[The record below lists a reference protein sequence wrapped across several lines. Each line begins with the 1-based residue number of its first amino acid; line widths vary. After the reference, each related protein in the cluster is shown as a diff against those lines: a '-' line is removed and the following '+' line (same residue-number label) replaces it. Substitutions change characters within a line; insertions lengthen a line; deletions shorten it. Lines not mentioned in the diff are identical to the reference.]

1 MECSTG
7 NSLHS
12 YRCSPHS
19 AWMGLGWRSC
29 LRAYL
34 LPHTGHRSQ
43 PQLVQTDIGMDFKN
57 RLPSFYR
64 PSGSVQRDYH
74 YDWHYT
80 GGDLH
85 ECNGH
90 SAAVSE
96 NGTSFYHYHITAE
109 YPYISRCW
117 KYAPQYGAAAQA
129 SLEKEAR
136 DAGFAPTPT
145 PRLTPT
151 PRIPPIPVAL
161 INLVP
166 RPIL

>member
-19 AWMGLGWRSC
+19 AWMGLGWVPVYGPIC
-29 LRAYL
+29 Y
-34 LPHTGHRSQ
+34 HTPATAHSPNWYKPTSRWTLKTGC
-43 PQLVQTDIGMDFKN
+43 
-57 RLPSFYR
+57 R
-64 PSGSVQRDYH
+64 PSTGPPGAYNGDYH

-80 GGDLH
+80 GGDLD

-129 SLEKEAR
+129 SIEKEAR

-151 PRIPPIPVAL
+151 PRIPPIP
-161 INLVP
+161 
-166 RPIL
+166 